1 MNNQLMVLPSAQF
14 DRIRVVKIPYDLNRN
29 EAYRFATGII
39 AQAEECHENCR
50 WEDIAEAL
58 ESRGFE
64 PVEVLIGPALD

>member
-1 MNNQLMVLPSAQF
+1 MNETYMVLPSTKPEQ
-14 DRIRVVKIPYDLNRN
+14 IKLVKVPQDLNRH

-39 AQAEECHENCR
+39 AQAEENNANYG

-64 PVEVLIGPALD
+64 TVEAIIGPALD

>member
-1 MNNQLMVLPSAQF
+1 MKDQLMVLPSAKF
-14 DRIRVVKIPYDLNRN
+14 DQIRLLKIPYDLDRN

-64 PVEVLIGPALD
+64 PMDVLIGPALD